1 MAMDFESSVPG
12 EIHVSQVFLGSGRV
26 IASRLIAAVGIGI
39 AFGFFVGWPLVG
51 GWLLAYAAVLGV
63 QRRLYGPSRKMTPLT
78 IKLAAPTVFLASV
91 AYGWITLAIPFR
103 DADAWGAVC
112 AAWMLAGS
120 MAYSG
125 LAYVGSR
132 RLFFSALAPFT
143 AFALILAV
151 EARGIGAHRSDLI
164 ALIVSALA
172 VTAIAIA
179 LWRGNRDVRAAEAAA
194 RAESERRR
202 IEAEDAVAAKSAFM
216 AVVSHE
222 LRTPI
227 SAILAASADLQK
239 HLAGADAGTAR
250 LIAESGAMMRTLLND
265 LLDKAKM
272 DAGKMAV
279 ELAAFDI
286 RTLVADQ
293 LQFWRAEAERKGVD
307 LRLSGVEDL
316 PQWLMGD
323 SIRIRQILNNLLSN
337 ALKFT
342 DKGEVALEIAAAAAD
357 GNWLLGFTVRDSGP
371 GLSEEA
377 LANLF
382 QPFEQ
387 AEAARNQGG
396 TGLGLAISRDLA
408 RLMGG
413 ELSAQSR
420 PGYGAAFTL
429 ALTLAQA
436 ATPEAVAAPAEAD
449 LPPLKVLVVDDHEI
463 NRRAMSLILSPLGV
477 ELSEAASGFE
487 ALALL
492 ETDRFDVILMDCL
505 MPGMDGRQT
514 TRELR
519 ADRGPNRSTPVIA
532 VTGSTDEAEIEACR
546 AAGMNGH
553 VAKPIDPTQ
562 LIGAIMRAM
571 EEAEALAA

>member
-1 MAMDFESSVPG
+1 
-12 EIHVSQVFLGSGRV
+12 
-26 IASRLIAAVGIGI
+26 
-39 AFGFFVGWPLVG
+39 
-51 GWLLAYAAVLGV
+51 
-63 QRRLYGPSRKMTPLT
+63 MTFCV
-78 IKLAAPTVFLASV
+78 LAAAAT
-91 AYGWITLAIPFR
+91 
-103 DADAWGAVC
+103 AV
-112 AAWMLAGS
+112 
-120 MAYSG
+120 
-125 LAYVGSR
+125 
-132 RLFFSALAPFT
+132 
-143 AFALILAV
+143 
-151 EARGIGAHRSDLI
+151 
-164 ALIVSALA
+164 
-172 VTAIAIA
+172 A
-179 LWRGNRDVRAAEAAA
+179 LWRANSDIRKAELEAQ
-194 RAESERRR
+194 AETERRR
-202 IEAEDAVAAKSAFM
+202 IEAENAVAAKSAFM

-239 HLAGADAGTAR
+239 HLSGADAGTAR
-250 LIAESGAMMRTLLND
+250 LLAESGAMMRTLLND

-279 ELAAFDI
+279 EVAAFDI

-293 LQFWRAEAERKGVD
+293 LQFWRAEAERKGVE
-307 LRLSGVEDL
+307 LRLSGVEHL

-342 DKGEVALEIAAAAAD
+342 DTGEVALEIAAAPAGRA
-357 GNWLLGFTVRDSGP
+357 WLLGFTVRDSGP

-377 LANLF
+377 LSHLF

-387 AEAARNQGG
+387 TQSARNHGG

-413 ELSAQSR
+413 ELSAQSE
-420 PGYGAAFTL
+420 PGHGAAFTL
-429 ALTLAQA
+429 TLTLTQA
-436 ATPEAVAAPAEAD
+436 AAPEVFAAPAEAE

-477 ELSEAASGFE
+477 EIAEASSGFE

-492 ETDRFDVILMDCL
+492 EKTRFDVVLMDCL

-519 ADRGPNRSTPVIA
+519 AERGPNRSTPVIA
-532 VTGSTDEAEIEACR
+532 VTGSTQATEVEACL

-553 VAKPIDPTQ
+553 VAKPIDPIQ
-562 LIGAIMRAM
+562 LIEAIMRAIDGADAM
-571 EEAEALAA
+571 AA

>member
-1 MAMDFESSVPG
+1 MDSGIKTRS
-12 EIHVSQVFLGSGRV
+12 EIEACQVFLGGDRV
-26 IASRLIAAVGIGI
+26 IVSRLAAAAVIGV
-39 AFGFFVGWPLVG
+39 AFGFYVGWPLTA
-51 GWLLAYAAVLGV
+51 GWFLAYAASLAV
-63 QRRLYGPSRKMTPLT
+63 QRHFYAPVRPLT
-78 IKLAAPTVFLASV
+78 DLKIKLAAPMVMVTSV
-91 AYGWITLAIPFR
+91 AYGWITMVIPIR
-103 DADAWGAVC
+103 PDDAWGAVC

-120 MAYSG
+120 MAYLG

-132 RLFFSALAPFT
+132 RLFLSALAPFA
-143 AFALILAV
+143 AFSLALAL
-151 EARGIGAHRSDLI
+151 EARGNGASRSDLI
-164 ALIVSALA
+164 ALILSAFA
-172 VTAIAIA
+172 VAAIAVA
-179 LWRGNRDVRAAEAAA
+179 LWRGNRDVRAAEARA
-194 RAESERRR
+194 RLESERRR
-202 IEAEDAVAAKSAFM
+202 IEAENAVAAKSAFM

-239 HLAGADAGTAR
+239 HLSGTDAGTAR

-279 ELAAFDI
+279 EVAAFDI
-286 RTLVADQ
+286 RILVADQ
-293 LQFWRAEAERKGVD
+293 LQFWRAEAERKGVG
-307 LRLSGVEDL
+307 LQLSGLEGL

-342 DKGEVALEIAAAAAD
+342 DQGEVALEIAAAPA
-357 GNWLLGFTVRDSGP
+357 GQTWLLGFTIRDSGP
-371 GLSEEA
+371 GLSAEA
-377 LANLF
+377 LSHLF

-387 AEAARNQGG
+387 AESARNQGG

-413 ELSAQSR
+413 ELTASSV
-420 PGYGAAFTL
+420 PGQGAAFTL
-429 ALTLAQA
+429 TLTLAQA
-436 ATPEAVAAPAEAD
+436 DAPTEFAAPAEAE

-477 ELSEAASGFE
+477 EMSEASSGFE
-487 ALALL
+487 ALAVL
-492 ETDRFDVILMDCL
+492 EKTHFDVVLMDCL

-532 VTGSTDEAEIEACR
+532 VTGSTEAAEIEACR

-553 VAKPIDPTQ
+553 VAKPIDPIQ
-562 LIGAIMRAM
+562 LIEAIMRAIDD
-571 EEAEALAA
+571 ADALAA